1 MDTRERSANLFK
13 ALNLLPLHDEIKIQR
28 CCVIYNRDYGQST
41 QYMEQMLT
49 RNADYG
55 SRSNR
60 HSKVSLVCPKYKKES
75 EGGRSFGVI
84 GSKLW
89 NTIPADIRSN
99 DSKKT
104 LKKYFLEQY
113 N

>member
-1 MDTRERSANLFK
+1 MD
-13 ALNLLPLHDEIKIQR
+13 
-28 CCVIYNRDYGQST
+28 NRLT
-41 QYMEQMLT
+41 QCMEKMLT

-55 SRSNR
+55 SKSNR
-60 HSKVSLVCPKYKKES
+60 HSKVSLVCPRYKRES

-84 GSKLW
+84 GSRLW

-99 DSKKT
+99 DSFYSFKKN

-113 N
+113 NQFFNFYIP